1 MLERDLN
8 PGRKFLSNLLIFPAS
23 SIRCFQY
30 ILSDVL
36 GLELGIWRGSGMVGD
51 REKMLPRI
59 IQEINLA
66 SFYIPTLINGVL
78 TY

>member
-8 PGRKFLSNLLIFPAS
+8 PGRKFLSNLLIFAAS

-36 GLELGIWRGSGMVGD
+36 GLELGTVEGEWHGRRQGEDAAKGHSGD
-51 REKMLPRI
+51 
-59 IQEINLA
+59 
-66 SFYIPTLINGVL
+66 
-78 TY
+78 

>member
-30 ILSDVL
+30 ISSDVL
-36 GLELGIWRGSGMVGD
+36 GLELGNLEGEWHGRRQGGDAAKDNSGD
-51 REKMLPRI
+51 
-59 IQEINLA
+59 
-66 SFYIPTLINGVL
+66 
-78 TY
+78 